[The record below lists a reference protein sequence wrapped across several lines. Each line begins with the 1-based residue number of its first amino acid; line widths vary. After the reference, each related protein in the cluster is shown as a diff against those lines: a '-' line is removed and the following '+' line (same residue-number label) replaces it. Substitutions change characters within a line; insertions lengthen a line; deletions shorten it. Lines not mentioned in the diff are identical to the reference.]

1 MHIVLLLNVCSK
13 LLSFPYAKQSSFI
26 FLSAAEGAML
36 ALWVFPLLIASAQ
49 HPELACL
56 LPQSGE
62 KLICTLPLKISLP
75 QRNPFLFKGTQKL
88 S

>member
-1 MHIVLLLNVCSK
+1 
-13 LLSFPYAKQSSFI
+13 
-26 FLSAAEGAML
+26 ML